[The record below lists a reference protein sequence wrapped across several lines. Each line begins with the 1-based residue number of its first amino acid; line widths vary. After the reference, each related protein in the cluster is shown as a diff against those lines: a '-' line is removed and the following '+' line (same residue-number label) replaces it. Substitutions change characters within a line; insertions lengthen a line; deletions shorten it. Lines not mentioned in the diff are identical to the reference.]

1 MIASKHGAG
10 SANGVE
16 FEGMRVKIPRCA
28 SNRKCSQGFSKG
40 DRLPAKRSRSTHS
53 SQNALDRKAPNML
66 GRTQAPPRAS
76 RTRGAASGLERSQE
90 PATGLLQKIFPL
102 FVAITLIVSMLP
114 TAALAGVAEDEQQDA
129 VPAAVEQVAAPADEA
144 TADAAA
150 DKATAEDA
158 AQAPAE
164 GSVDADA
171 GVQPEGAESGEVAG
185 GVAADPAAI
194 EVKCA
199 IIGMDADGNAESWL
213 PESSFEM
220 KAGDAADALTIAA
233 FERAGLTADYNP
245 NDTFGFFLKSITSPN
260 DGRVLAFDQQTGRFW
275 QLFVNGK
282 SSNVGASSVNLKSGD
297 VVTWAYCSFGQGI
310 PVVPAEIEAKCSVI
324 GIDADGNPQAWA
336 PESSFTMKEGANAA
350 DMTIEAFDRAGLK
363 ADYDPNGTYGFYLK
377 TITSPFD
384 GRVLGW
390 DNATQMYWQLFVNGK
405 SSSLGA
411 SGVTLKAGDVVTWVY
426 SATGQGIPTLPE
438 TIEVKCGVTG
448 VDAAGNIQTWAAE
461 KAFDVKQGATAA
473 DATIAA
479 FEAAG
484 LKADYD
490 PDGAYGFYLKTIT
503 SPFDGRVLGWDDSTK
518 KYWQLFINGKPS
530 TVAASEVKLRVGDSV
545 AWYYAA
551 DGASLPGKSD
561 FVVDPTAPRPELG
574 ADWPGFAGGPAG
586 PVVTAPTP
594 TDGTQAEWTYD
605 FKDGGWYAT
614 VSDPLIVDGDVFIV
628 AMGKVQRI
636 DGETG
641 KLVAS
646 APTGE
651 QTQQICRLAYADG
664 LIIVP
669 MDKGKIAAY
678 TADTLT
684 CVWKTPALADFG
696 NGTLYQAMSTV
707 TIADGSIYTMFSPG
721 SSWAPSDEGVM
732 VCVSLKDGSVQWTK
746 KTSKNEQNGAGYYWA
761 GAATS
766 GSELIL
772 GDDAGNVALID
783 GKTGD
788 TIASIALSDRIRA
801 GIVAADVDAK
811 GNGTYLAVTQNDGVL
826 HKIERSGNTLKEVAS
841 VDFAVTSTST
851 PSIVDGKAVV
861 CGADS
866 TNAAKGNGLIVVVDI
881 ATMTIESNVVAGLG
895 LAQASPLISVQG
907 DGTYAY
913 FTCNNNPGGVYRY
926 KLGDDKAE
934 QIFIPEQMLQNLTIA
949 SVVAD
954 AAGNLYY
961 TNDSGTLFK
970 LSAAPSFSVS
980 FETNGGSHMPASLVA
995 QNKPMNKPGDPVR
1008 EGHLFMGWFAD
1019 KQLTQPWD
1027 FSTPIAD
1034 NMTLYAKWG
1043 EDVSSGGGVMPPIN
1057 PDELNP
1063 SVPEGNVGGQ
1073 APIVTV
1079 VPTYTVVTTNA
1090 PLSDV
1095 KKEAAASV
1103 AEDGKATP
1111 ATAKNATGAPKA
1123 KEAAPAAASAE
1134 PEPAP
1139 ATLNPL
1145 AIAGIALGVV
1155 ALLGVILYFVFA
1167 RRRAQM

>member
-1 MIASKHGAG
+1 MGPR
-10 SANGVE
+10 V
-16 FEGMRVKIPRCA
+16 FLYDEG
-28 SNRKCSQGFSKG
+28 
-40 DRLPAKRSRSTHS
+40 
-53 SQNALDRKAPNML
+53 
-66 GRTQAPPRAS
+66 
-76 RTRGAASGLERSQE
+76 
-90 PATGLLQKIFPL
+90 
-102 FVAITLIVSMLP
+102 
-114 TAALAGVAEDEQQDA
+114 
-129 VPAAVEQVAAPADEA
+129 
-144 TADAAA
+144 
-150 DKATAEDA
+150 
-158 AQAPAE
+158 
-164 GSVDADA
+164 
-171 GVQPEGAESGEVAG
+171 
-185 GVAADPAAI
+185 
-194 EVKCA
+194 
-199 IIGMDADGNAESWL
+199 
-213 PESSFEM
+213 
-220 KAGDAADALTIAA
+220 
-233 FERAGLTADYNP
+233 
-245 NDTFGFFLKSITSPN
+245 
-260 DGRVLAFDQQTGRFW
+260 
-275 QLFVNGK
+275 
-282 SSNVGASSVNLKSGD
+282 
-297 VVTWAYCSFGQGI
+297 
-310 PVVPAEIEAKCSVI
+310 
-324 GIDADGNPQAWA
+324 
-336 PESSFTMKEGANAA
+336 GANAA

-605 FKDGGWYAT
+605 FKDGGRYAT

-707 TIADGSIYTMFSPG
+707 TIADGCIYTMFSPG

-746 KTSKNEQNGAGYYWA
+746 KTSKNEQNGAGYYWPA
-761 GAATS
+761 LRLPAAS
-766 GSELIL
+766 
-772 GDDAGNVALID
+772 
-783 GKTGD
+783 
-788 TIASIALSDRIRA
+788 
-801 GIVAADVDAK
+801 
-811 GNGTYLAVTQNDGVL
+811 
-826 HKIERSGNTLKEVAS
+826 
-841 VDFAVTSTST
+841 
-851 PSIVDGKAVV
+851 
-861 CGADS
+861 
-866 TNAAKGNGLIVVVDI
+866 
-881 ATMTIESNVVAGLG
+881 
-895 LAQASPLISVQG
+895 
-907 DGTYAY
+907 
-913 FTCNNNPGGVYRY
+913 
-926 KLGDDKAE
+926 
-934 QIFIPEQMLQNLTIA
+934 
-949 SVVAD
+949 
-954 AAGNLYY
+954 
-961 TNDSGTLFK
+961 
-970 LSAAPSFSVS
+970 SFSA
-980 FETNGGSHMPASLVA
+980 M
-995 QNKPMNKPGDPVR
+995 
-1008 EGHLFMGWFAD
+1008 
-1019 KQLTQPWD
+1019 
-1027 FSTPIAD
+1027 
-1034 NMTLYAKWG
+1034 
-1043 EDVSSGGGVMPPIN
+1043 
-1057 PDELNP
+1057 
-1063 SVPEGNVGGQ
+1063 
-1073 APIVTV
+1073 
-1079 VPTYTVVTTNA
+1079 
-1090 PLSDV
+1090 
-1095 KKEAAASV
+1095 
-1103 AEDGKATP
+1103 TP
-1111 ATAKNATGAPKA
+1111 ATWRSSTAR
-1123 KEAAPAAASAE
+1123 
-1134 PEPAP
+1134 P
-1139 ATLNPL
+1139 ATPSP
-1145 AIAGIALGVV
+1145 
-1155 ALLGVILYFVFA
+1155 
-1167 RRRAQM
+1167 RSR

>member
-1 MIASKHGAG
+1 M
-10 SANGVE
+10 
-16 FEGMRVKIPRCA
+16 F
-28 SNRKCSQGFSKG
+28 
-40 DRLPAKRSRSTHS
+40 
-53 SQNALDRKAPNML
+53 

-114 TAALAGVAEDEQQDA
+114 TAALAGVAEDGGQEA
-129 VPAAVEQVAAPADEA
+129 APAAVEQVAAAADEA

-150 DKATAEDA
+150 DKATADDA
-158 AQAPAE
+158 ARAPVD
-164 GSVDADA
+164 GSVDVDA
-171 GVQPEGAESGEVAG
+171 GVQPEGAGSGEVAG
-185 GVAADPAAI
+185 DAVADPAAI

-411 SGVTLKAGDVVTWVY
+411 SGVTLKSGDVVTWVY

-503 SPFDGRVLGWDDSTK
+503 SPFDGRVLGWEDNTK
-518 KYWQLFINGKPS
+518 KYWQLFINGEPS
-530 TVAASEVKLRVGDSV
+530 TKGASEVKLRVGDSV

-707 TIADGSIYTMFSPG
+707 TIADGCIYTMFSPG

-788 TIASIALSDRIRA
+788 AITSIKLSDRIRA

-811 GNGTYLAVTQNDGVL
+811 GDGTYLAVTQNDGVL

-934 QIFIPEQMLQNLTIA
+934 QIFIPEQMLQNFTIA

-1043 EDVSSGGGVMPPIN
+1043 EDVSSGGGVKPPIN
-1057 PDELNP
+1057 PDELTP

-1111 ATAKNATGAPKA
+1111 ATAKSATGAPKA

>member
-707 TIADGSIYTMFSPG
+707 TIADGCIYTMFSPG

-934 QIFIPEQMLQNLTIA
+934 QIFIPEQMLQNFTIA

-1043 EDVSSGGGVMPPIN
+1043 EDVSSGGGVKPPIN

-1063 SVPEGNVGGQ
+1063 SVPEGNVGDQ